1 MAENSKTLVTPAVIA
16 STASLVIDAD
26 GVRPKPIPIA
36 NDPFLVATLNAAA
49 ARSRRAAVTAGLT
62 GAECDDLFQ
71 EIALDILERRAAFD
85 PARGAAGTFT
95 GVVSAHRAA
104 DFLSDRK
111 NDKWRYISS
120 PNDDIDSLKV
130 FAVSSSRAMDH
141 VSLDAA
147 NDDLIEDKTRYEPE
161 QLPLWQEPE
170 DHALECN
177 AESDLQAALSV
188 MSDEQRSLY
197 ELLALHQDLPAAAKA
212 SGMSSATFYRRVAD
226 LEMHLRMFGFKT
238 AA

>member
-1 MAENSKTLVTPAVIA
+1 MTDSKNTLIKSAVMATTAPAMLRTDDVDSKRLPV
-16 STASLVIDAD
+16 
-26 GVRPKPIPIA
+26 A
-36 NDPFLVATLNAAA
+36 NDPFIAATVNAAA

-62 GAECDDLFQ
+62 DEERDDLFQ
-71 EIALDILERRAAFD
+71 EIALDILERHAGFD

-95 GVVSAHRAA
+95 GVVSAHRTA
-104 DFLSDRK
+104 DFLSDRSR
-111 NDKWRYISS
+111 DKWRFIPTST
-120 PNDDIDSLKV
+120 DDDDSLKV
-130 FAVSSSRAMDH
+130 VSLYSGGQAAH

-147 NDDLIEDKTRYEPE
+147 NDDLIENKVPGEAE
-161 QLPLWQEPE
+161 QRPLWQEPE
-170 DHALECN
+170 DHARVC
-177 AESDLQAALSV
+177 AAASDLEAAFQS

-197 ELLALHQDLPAAAKA
+197 ELLCHHQDVPAAAKA